1 MYLFWNSILFHLLL
15 DDGEQAYG
23 REIFLGSKLKP
34 HYYYYLLK
42 PNCRNSMI
50 PSAHIL
56 QSPDKSHFAVPVSFV
71 KRSKP
76 PKSTYILITVSWA
89 ASWSSSHSC
98 HRAVY
103 CQLQHDHQ
111 NHCSRHGVVFKPHR
125 CGKKTHGVGWKHTW
139 CLGKPAFPCSVLPSQ
154 LHLTPQLFKLLCSS
168 GIYRF
173 PVTKSPVQGL
183 WLFNF
188 AAELSAAGCVTWL
201 LASAVSQHSA
211 EQPKP
216 CPGSTLSTL
225 LQEVIL
231 IISEHRLLERGK
243 AGVNLKH

>member
-1 MYLFWNSILFHLLL
+1 MLFSLLSTCFTKNL
-15 DDGEQAYG
+15 CIFSGIQFCFIFCLMMESKPMV
-23 REIFLGSKLKP
+23 EIFLGSKLKP

-56 QSPDKSHFAVPVSFV
+56 QSPDKSHFAVPASFV

-111 NHCSRHGVVFKPHR
+111 NHCSRHGIVFKPHW
-125 CGKKTHGVGWKHTW
+125 CGKKTHGVVWKHTRGVW
-139 CLGKPAFPCSVLPSQ
+139 ANLHFLALFYHPS
-154 LHLTPQLFKLLCSS
+154 S
-168 GIYRF
+168 I
-173 PVTKSPVQGL
+173 
-183 WLFNF
+183 
-188 AAELSAAGCVTWL
+188 
-201 LASAVSQHSA
+201 
-211 EQPKP
+211 
-216 CPGSTLSTL
+216 
-225 LQEVIL
+225 
-231 IISEHRLLERGK
+231 
-243 AGVNLKH
+243 